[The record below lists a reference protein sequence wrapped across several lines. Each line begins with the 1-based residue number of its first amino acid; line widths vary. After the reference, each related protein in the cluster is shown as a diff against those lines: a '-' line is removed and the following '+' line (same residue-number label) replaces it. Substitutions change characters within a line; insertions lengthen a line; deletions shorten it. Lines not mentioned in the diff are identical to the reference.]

1 MKNTNAIIY
10 TRVSTDEQAIKGYSI
25 ESQKAAAEA
34 YCKVKNYKLLS
45 VYSEDYSAKNFDDRP
60 EWKKLMLYIKANK
73 GLVNRLVFLKWDRF
87 SRNSYEAQG
96 MIKTLQKLN
105 VAVDCI
111 EQPLD
116 LSNPESLLLLN
127 IYTAVPEIEN
137 AKISSRTI
145 SGMRQASLNGCWV
158 GKVPFGYERS
168 WKETIPV
175 QRDATL
181 SPSSESVIVQD
192 IFRYY
197 TVERMSSDAVRNAIH
212 SKYNI
217 KFSKQ
222 GILHILKNIAYT
234 GKVKVK
240 AYKDE
245 PERVV
250 VGYHE
255 PIITDEIFFWAQD
268 NLNGKKR
275 KHIRKDN
282 SEVFPLKE
290 IIKCSVCSLS
300 YTASIT
306 TKNAGK
312 NKYPYYHCSKT
323 KGHDRY
329 PVDVVHNCFD
339 ELLKEFRVKDEIRD
353 LYYAVLIDTINDY
366 NKSIIDEKQKIE
378 KQVEV
383 VRKRIHNI
391 ENKIADYDGYD
402 SSMMNMLS
410 RFREE
415 ESELI
420 MKHAALK
427 AEATPRPMD
436 IDYLMELF
444 NSMSLIYLNSDYTMK
459 TRIVGSIFPKSLY
472 FFKDHFRTELV
483 SPLLELLLL
492 NSNNLRRLKIETS
505 HLKSDSSS
513 KAPLFD
519 ERCSYNSMIELITIR
534 KLKG

>member
-1 MKNTNAIIY
+1 MKKVNAIIY
-10 TRVSTDEQAIKGYSI
+10 ARVSTDEQAIKGYSL
-25 ESQKAAAEA
+25 ESQEAAGKAH
-34 YCKVKNYKLLS
+34 CKINDYK
-45 VYSEDYSAKNFDDRP
+45 VVAIYSEDYSAKTFDDRP
-60 EWKKLMLYIKANK
+60 EWKKIMQYIK
-73 GLVNRLVFLKWDRF
+73 VNRGVVNRIVFLKWDRF
-87 SRNSYEAQG
+87 SRNSYEAIG

-105 VAVDCI
+105 VVVDCI

-116 LSNPESLLLLN
+116 INNPDNLLLMN

-158 GKVPFGYERS
+158 GKVPFGYDRS

-175 QRDATL
+175 QKDATL
-181 SPSSESVIVQD
+181 TPNSNSSVVQD

-197 TVERMSSDAVRNAIH
+197 TVESMSSDAVRNAIY
-212 SKYNI
+212 SKYKI

-222 GILHILKNIAYT
+222 GILHILKNIGYT
-234 GKVKVK
+234 GKVRVK

-250 VGYHE
+250 VGYHK
-255 PIITDEIFFWAQD
+255 PIITDEIFFWAQN

-282 SEVFPLKE
+282 SEAFPLKE

-353 LYYAVLIDTINDY
+353 LYYAVLVDTINDY
-366 NKSIIDEKQKIE
+366 NKVIIDEKYMIE

-383 VRKRIHNI
+383 VKKRIHNI

-420 MKHAALK
+420 MRHAALK
-427 AEATPRPMD
+427 AEATPKPMD

-444 NSMSLIYLNSDYTMK
+444 NSMYLIYLNSDFAMK
-459 TRIVGSIFPKSLY
+459 KRIVGSIFPKSLY

-483 SPLLELLLL
+483 SPLLELLIL

-505 HLKSDSSS
+505 HLKSGSSS
-513 KAPLFD
+513 KAPPAGL
-519 ERCSYNSMIELITIR
+519 EPATL
-534 KLKG
+534 